1 MGEFNEARL
10 LAIRALLQRAPDF
23 AIQSLSSLLASD
35 QSNDRSL
42 HLVRQLVSLE
52 AQDRSFR
59 NLAFEPLAVLCK
71 PHTTLPRLSFPTNTP
86 TRLWQAVKAYQPSL
100 DARLKAASATAVD
113 WREIMALMDKICA
126 AAAKGLETRATAGF
140 AALADTLDRSPNG
153 AARVVALLT
162 MTPDLRE
169 VLAKATTWLGDSGAA
184 HSAAVRIAFK
194 AVSEKAPEA
203 ASLYME
209 VLFAAIDQPAFVLR
223 LISMIMDRP
232 SDRFLAVSELSSI
245 GERLLDVIDHH
256 IGAIQT
262 FDPQRGL
269 EGGVAVA
276 AAADAATLII
286 AELEMNLKMSREGV
300 WGARVTQQRRAL
312 SLAMETRLQDIDAAL
327 AAALP
332 VTTLRVRGK
341 ILRGPPNL
349 TKLPDPSATDRLLGL
364 AALLSGCRTAAQV
377 NGFGALRSKLIETQ
391 DQALDTYVQEVLD
404 MLHKGQATVVIA
416 RAYLDVAAEV
426 FGLIRDPKAAD
437 LVRRR
442 AVAAAASGA
451 LSSAA

>member
-10 LAIRALLQRAPDF
+10 HAIRALLQRAPDF

-42 HLVRQLVSLE
+42 HLVRQLVSVE

-71 PHTTLPRLSFPTNTP
+71 PPTSLPHLSFPTNTP
-86 TRLWQAVKAYQPSL
+86 TLLWRAVKAYQPSL
-100 DARLKAASATAVD
+100 DARLEAASAPAAD
-113 WREIMALMDKICA
+113 PREVLALMDKICA
-126 AAAKGLETRATAGF
+126 TAARGLRTRATAAFG
-140 AALADTLDRSPNG
+140 ALADLLDSCPSG
-153 AARVVALLT
+153 AARMVALLT
-162 MTPDLRE
+162 ITPDLRE
-169 VLAKATTWLGDSGAA
+169 ALAKATTWLGGSGPA

-194 AVSEKAPEA
+194 TVSEKDREA
-203 ASLYME
+203 GFLYME
-209 VLFAAIDQPAFVLR
+209 ALFVAIEQPAFILR

-232 SDRFLAVSELSSI
+232 SDRFLAASELSSI
-245 GERLLDVIDHH
+245 GERLLDVIDRH

-286 AELEMNLKMSREGV
+286 AELELNLKMSREGV
-300 WGARVTQQRRAL
+300 WGARVMQRRRAL

-332 VTTLRVRGK
+332 MSTLRVRGK

-349 TKLPDPSATDRLLGL
+349 TTLPDPSATDKLLGL

-377 NGFGALRSKLIETQ
+377 NGFGALRLKLIETQ

-404 MLHKGQATVVIA
+404 MLHKGQAPVAIA
-416 RAYLDVAAEV
+416 RAYLDLAAEV

-442 AVAAAASGA
+442 AVAATVSGA
-451 LSSAA
+451 LSGAA